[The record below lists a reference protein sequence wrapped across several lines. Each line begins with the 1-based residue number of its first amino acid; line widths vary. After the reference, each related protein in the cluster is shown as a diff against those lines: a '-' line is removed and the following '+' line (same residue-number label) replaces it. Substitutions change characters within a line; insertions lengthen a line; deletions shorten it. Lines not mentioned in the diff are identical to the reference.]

1 MTSIQSVKSDR
12 DFKLSIQKFGAK
24 LITPIMEQIK
34 LAASRLSEKRRKT
47 ALMHLAREYSTL
59 AAVPAGE
66 LVDRL
71 FGLDVVFTYRGVTYG
86 VDVTLDPSAACC
98 KQQKLQSL
106 RSAHAALGIQKTLV
120 FCPTNTTVGQFIS
133 SLL

>member
-1 MTSIQSVKSDR
+1 MTSIKSVNSER
-12 DFKLSIQKFGAK
+12 EFKLSIQKLGAK
-24 LITPIMEQIK
+24 LITPSSQQIK
-34 LAASRLSEKRRKT
+34 LAASRLSEKRRKA
-47 ALMHLAREYSTL
+47 ALFHLAREYSTL

-71 FGLDVVFTYRGVTYG
+71 FGLDVVFTYCGVTYG
-86 VDVTLDPSAACC
+86 VDVTLDPSAVSG
-98 KQQKLQSL
+98 KKEKLQSL

>member
-1 MTSIQSVKSDR
+1 MTSIQSVKAER
-12 DFKLSIQKFGAK
+12 DFKLSVQRLGGRLVTPTGA
-24 LITPIMEQIK
+24 QIK
-34 LAASRLSEKRRKT
+34 LAASRLSEKRRKA
-47 ALMHLAREYSTL
+47 ALFHLAREYSSL

-71 FGLDVVFTYRGVTYG
+71 FGLDVMFTYRGVTYG
-86 VDVTLDPSAACC
+86 VDVTLDPSAVYS

-106 RSAHAALGIQKTLV
+106 RSAHAALGVQKTRV